1 MTDDRHLSLRGA
13 NSATK
18 QSPTRRWRLL
28 RPFVI
33 LGALVLL
40 LGFASQITAP
50 GFTRVELRDAA
61 TGREIF
67 TAILR
72 DGAPITLTW
81 RNSLFNLDVT
91 EAFVV
96 ENGALIQTEVTF
108 ADPRARSVPPPV
120 VAPSD
125 VNDLYHTGGAFSAK
139 GLRRPFTRIAYRVGE
154 IGDPKMTIGARVIE
168 FKREVGFGGS
178 IVLTT
183 RAVSVGE
190 IVGQIYKFVLRN
202 EEKMSNADYAIDLFK
217 QGFA

>member
-1 MTDDRHLSLRGA
+1 MLRYFVVLSLIA
-13 NSATK
+13 
-18 QSPTRRWRLL
+18 
-28 RPFVI
+28 
-33 LGALVLL
+33 LL
-40 LGFASQITAP
+40 LWFASQLHAP
-50 GFTRVELRDAA
+50 GFTRLELTDAEG
-61 TGREIF
+61 GRTIF
-67 TAILR
+67 AAILR

-96 ENGALIQTEVTF
+96 ENGALIQTEAIF

-125 VNDLYHTGGAFSAK
+125 VDDLYHTGGAFSAR

-154 IGDPKMTIGARVIE
+154 IGNPKMTIGARVIE
-168 FKREVGFGGS
+168 FKREVGFGGG

-190 IVGQIYKFVLRN
+190 VIFQ
-202 EEKMSNADYAIDLFK
+202 
-217 QGFA
+217 